1 MGDLLVL
8 LCGTTEEDRFP
19 LWMNGSVGHCLNQVA
34 LNVPSHALLAMSS
47 AFFMGKYRHD
57 SHMPVSYGWVLR
69 ILTSALVV
77 ALFFCDLV
85 SLSFDFDVKTRHLD
99 IMASCVAAFAWLF
112 HSLALSSVAQS
123 ELSFS
128 RGPPLIIV
136 VWLATIPSAVINGV
150 AFFTR
155 PEFCVLGA
163 AACVHKVVMCGVPV
177 LMAVYLLSLIPSNRL
192 VAVHEVESINDAGE
206 RTALLGSRKRKTE
219 QLFPDARHRQ
229 AVTEDSSS
237 FISKLLYIWLNPV
250 MKQGY
255 NGELN
260 SPDDILE
267 LPENM
272 KVSFVSQAF
281 KDVLY
286 ADSNQT
292 RDCIPEDVSQSSP
305 TGKRLCISKDAPLL
319 ASQPRRTLFWSLYKV
334 YGVRYLSIGLLY
346 LIAIVLGLL
355 GPVILQYLLSFM
367 ENRQEP
373 ASHGYYYIAGLFGT
387 TFFGAFFNN
396 QFSYRINKIALCVRA
411 ALVTTVYRKSL
422 RVGASSLSEFST
434 GEIVNYMSTDTDR
447 IVNFCPSFHSF
458 WSLPLQVAVSL
469 LLLYQQV
476 GVAFLAGI
484 AVAILLVPLNK
495 LIANKIGGFSQAMM
509 HHKDGRVKLMTEILF
524 GIRAIKLH
532 CWEESFSRKVNGFRS
547 DELKGLLGMK
557 YLDALCV
564 YLWAVTPVL
573 ISILT
578 FVTYVSLG
586 NALTAT
592 KVFTAVAL
600 INMLIT
606 PLNAFPWVLNGLIE
620 ARISLRRL
628 ETFLSLPEFNAETY
642 YCNSKPLI
650 HDNFLLPNCT
660 SWTGL
665 TQLLLDKGPVELWC
679 EVIDCQV
686 GQLVGVVGKVGSGK
700 SSLLAAITGDLFR
713 CSGGVLV
720 KRLEE
725 GFGLFTQET
734 WIQHGTVR
742 DNILFGSRYDE
753 DKYLSII
760 RACALSEDLKAL
772 ANGDRTEVGENGV
785 TLSGGQKARIALARV
800 AYSDKPVC
808 LLDDPLAAVDCDVA
822 AHLFSK
828 CINGILQ
835 KRTRILCTHRTQY
848 LAAADLVILLDNGI
862 VIKAGPPHA
871 VLPAGNALPDWPLAV
886 EAEPHSDGGGGGGD
900 ECEWDSEGD
909 SEADCVA
916 GAVAAGAC
924 GGGVAEGAG
933 GGCGVVAGVRGGV
946 AGGAGGGGSVAGEA
960 ISGGGCGVADGA
972 EGGGVAGVV
981 SEPLVQQEERMV
993 GAVALGVWLAYWRAV
1008 GSCLSV
1014 AVILA
1019 LFLMQATRNVTD
1031 WWLSYWI
1038 AHVQQHKNASFH
1050 DNFERSSANGS
1061 DPVQFYLSVYGALAA
1076 GNTVFTLLRAFL
1088 FAYGG
1093 VCAAKNI
1100 HVTLLHKVLQ
1110 APVSFFDATPTGRIM
1125 NRFSSDL
1132 FTVDDSLP
1140 FIMNIFMA
1148 QLFGLVGAIV
1158 VMCYGLPWMALVLLP
1173 LAGVYYCVQKYY
1185 RFTSREL
1192 KRLGS
1197 VTLSPIYSH
1206 FAESLS
1212 GLAIIKAFRATDRFT
1227 RENEA
1232 RLELNQRCQFA
1243 AVAVMHWLDVRLQM
1257 MGVVIVVSLAA
1268 LAVLEHHLR
1277 GVDPG
1282 LVGLAIAYALGIN
1295 GRLSGLV
1302 SSFTQTETQMVSV
1315 ERVQEYR
1322 GIASEEAHRH
1332 PTHVS
1337 PDWPQGGAL
1346 TFDKVFL
1353 TYRPGLPF
1361 ALNGI
1366 SFCINSW
1373 EKVGI
1378 VGRTGSGKST
1388 LFSVLFRIVDVQHGA
1403 IYIDNQDISKLALKQ
1418 LRSNLAIIPQDPF
1431 LFSDTVRNNL
1441 DPKGSYQDHELW
1453 EVLEKCHLKSFVL
1466 DQGGLQAEV
1475 AERGRD
1481 FSCGQRQLL
1490 CLARA
1495 MLFKAKILCIDEAT
1509 ASVDQDTD
1517 VLLQKTIRSEFVNST
1532 VLTIAHRPNTIL
1544 DSDRVLVLQ
1553 GGRVLEFASPHDLLQ
1568 DPRSA
1573 LSRLLSKSHLLS

>member
-19 LWMNGSVGHCLNQVA
+19 LWMNGSVGHCFNQVA
-34 LNVPSHALLAMSS
+34 LNLPSHALLAMSS
-47 AFFMGKYRHD
+47 AFFMGKYRRD
-57 SHMPVSYGWVLR
+57 SHVPVSYGWVLR

-99 IMASCVAAFAWLF
+99 VMAACVAAFAWLC

-155 PEFCVLGA
+155 PEFCLLGA
-163 AACVHKVVMCGVPV
+163 AACMHKVVMCGVPV
-177 LMAVYLLSLIPSNRL
+177 LMAVYLISLIPSNRL

-229 AVTEDSSS
+229 AVTEDGSG
-237 FISKLLYIWLNPV
+237 FISKLFYIWLNPV

-292 RDCIPEDVSQSSP
+292 RDCIPEDVSKSSP
-305 TGKRLCISKDAPLL
+305 TGKRLCINKDTPLPD
-319 ASQPRRTLFWSLYKV
+319 SQPRRTLFWSLYKV
-334 YGVRYLSIGLLY
+334 YGVRYLLIGLLY

-411 ALVTTVYRKSL
+411 ALVTTVYRKLL

-547 DELKGLLGMK
+547 DELKGLSGMK

-628 ETFLSLPEFNAETY
+628 ETFLSLPEFSAETY
-642 YCNSKPLI
+642 YCNSKSFYEEAQSGEWEVALCRATLSWGS
-650 HDNFLLPNCT
+650 LLCPPRQRG
-660 SWTGL
+660 SPDPAAEGFSL
-665 TQLLLDKGPVELWC
+665 KR
-679 EVIDCQV
+679 

-713 CSGGVLV
+713 CRGGVLV

-760 RACALSEDLKAL
+760 CACALSEDLKTL
-772 ANGDRTEVGENGV
+772 VNGDRTEVGENGV

-828 CINGILQ
+828 CINGLLQ

-886 EAEPHSDGGGGGGD
+886 EAEPHSD
-900 ECEWDSEGD
+900 
-909 SEADCVA
+909 
-916 GAVAAGAC
+916 
-924 GGGVAEGAG
+924 
-933 GGCGVVAGVRGGV
+933 
-946 AGGAGGGGSVAGEA
+946 
-960 ISGGGCGVADGA
+960 
-972 EGGGVAGVV
+972 V

-1019 LFLMQATRNVTD
+1019 LFLMQATRHVTD

-1038 AHVQQHKNASFH
+1038 AHVQEHKNATVSGVVAPTPAAETFGLVAPKRRPCLLTAP
-1050 DNFERSSANGS
+1050 FRANGS

-1093 VCAAKNI
+1093 VCAARNI
-1100 HVTLLHKVLQ
+1100 HSALLHKVLQ

-1140 FIMNIFMA
+1140 FIMNIFLA

-1173 LAGVYYCVQKYY
+1173 LAGVYFSIQKYY

-1197 VTLSPIYSH
+1197 ITLSPIYSH

-1212 GLAIIKAFRATDRFT
+1212 GLAVIKAFRATDRFT

-1243 AVAVMHWLDVRLQM
+1243 AVAVMQWLDVRLQM

-1282 LVGLAIAYALGIN
+1282 LVGLAIAYALSIN

-1322 GIASEEAHRH
+1322 GIDSEEAHRH

-1346 TFDKVFL
+1346 KFDKVFL

-1366 SFCINSW
+1366 SFCINPW

-1403 IYIDNQDISKLALKQ
+1403 VYIDDQDISKLALKQ

-1532 VLTIAHRPNTIL
+1532 VLTIAHR
-1544 DSDRVLVLQ
+1544 
-1553 GGRVLEFASPHDLLQ
+1553 
-1568 DPRSA
+1568 
-1573 LSRLLSKSHLLS
+1573 

>member
-206 RTALLGSRKRKTE
+206 RTALLGSRKN
-219 QLFPDARHRQ
+219 ARHRQ

-281 KDVLY
+281 KDVF
-286 ADSNQT
+286 
-292 RDCIPEDVSQSSP
+292 
-305 TGKRLCISKDAPLL
+305 
-319 ASQPRRTLFWSLYKV
+319 QPRRTLFWSLYKV

-862 VIKAGPPHA
+862 VIKAG
-871 VLPAGNALPDWPLAV
+871 
-886 EAEPHSDGGGGGGD
+886 
-900 ECEWDSEGD
+900 
-909 SEADCVA
+909 
-916 GAVAAGAC
+916 
-924 GGGVAEGAG
+924 
-933 GGCGVVAGVRGGV
+933 
-946 AGGAGGGGSVAGEA
+946 
-960 ISGGGCGVADGA
+960 
-972 EGGGVAGVV
+972 
-981 SEPLVQQEERMV
+981 
-993 GAVALGVWLAYWRAV
+993 
-1008 GSCLSV
+1008 
-1014 AVILA
+1014 
-1019 LFLMQATRNVTD
+1019 T
-1031 WWLSYWI
+1031 
-1038 AHVQQHKNASFH
+1038 
-1050 DNFERSSANGS
+1050 
-1061 DPVQFYLSVYGALAA
+1061 
-1076 GNTVFTLLRAFL
+1076 
-1088 FAYGG
+1088 
-1093 VCAAKNI
+1093 
-1100 HVTLLHKVLQ
+1100 
-1110 APVSFFDATPTGRIM
+1110 
-1125 NRFSSDL
+1125 
-1132 FTVDDSLP
+1132 
-1140 FIMNIFMA
+1140 
-1148 QLFGLVGAIV
+1148 
-1158 VMCYGLPWMALVLLP
+1158 
-1173 LAGVYYCVQKYY
+1173 
-1185 RFTSREL
+1185 
-1192 KRLGS
+1192 
-1197 VTLSPIYSH
+1197 
-1206 FAESLS
+1206 
-1212 GLAIIKAFRATDRFT
+1212 
-1227 RENEA
+1227 
-1232 RLELNQRCQFA
+1232 
-1243 AVAVMHWLDVRLQM
+1243 
-1257 MGVVIVVSLAA
+1257 
-1268 LAVLEHHLR
+1268 
-1277 GVDPG
+1277 
-1282 LVGLAIAYALGIN
+1282 
-1295 GRLSGLV
+1295 
-1302 SSFTQTETQMVSV
+1302 
-1315 ERVQEYR
+1315 
-1322 GIASEEAHRH
+1322 
-1332 PTHVS
+1332 
-1337 PDWPQGGAL
+1337 
-1346 TFDKVFL
+1346 
-1353 TYRPGLPF
+1353 
-1361 ALNGI
+1361 
-1366 SFCINSW
+1366 
-1373 EKVGI
+1373 
-1378 VGRTGSGKST
+1378 
-1388 LFSVLFRIVDVQHGA
+1388 
-1403 IYIDNQDISKLALKQ
+1403 
-1418 LRSNLAIIPQDPF
+1418 
-1431 LFSDTVRNNL
+1431 
-1441 DPKGSYQDHELW
+1441 
-1453 EVLEKCHLKSFVL
+1453 
-1466 DQGGLQAEV
+1466 
-1475 AERGRD
+1475 
-1481 FSCGQRQLL
+1481 
-1490 CLARA
+1490 
-1495 MLFKAKILCIDEAT
+1495 
-1509 ASVDQDTD
+1509 
-1517 VLLQKTIRSEFVNST
+1517 
-1532 VLTIAHRPNTIL
+1532 
-1544 DSDRVLVLQ
+1544 
-1553 GGRVLEFASPHDLLQ
+1553 
-1568 DPRSA
+1568 
-1573 LSRLLSKSHLLS
+1573 